1 MVMEEKFL
9 AQLRDNFDLNLY
21 EVKIWTALLSRGIS
35 TAGELSDIA
44 NVPRS
49 RAYDVLESLERK
61 GFVIMKLGKPIKYIA
76 VQPEEVME
84 RVKKNYKESAMEK
97 AGELEKIKNSE
108 VVLQLKQLYEKGI
121 EMIEPTEL
129 SGALKGRH
137 NLHDHIDLLLKDA
150 EKTISIVTSVS
161 EMNRL
166 AEFHFASLKD
176 AKARGVKVKIAAEIT
191 PENAQSAKVMS
202 EVADIRYMDHIRAR
216 FYIIDGEE
224 VLFMLLPEEEVHPTY
239 DTGIWVHSPFFA
251 EALEDLLEHAWNKL
265 DSAEKYIKKSEAKG
279 ATK

>member
-9 AQLRDNFDLNLY
+9 GQLRDHFDLNLY

-61 GFVIMKLGKPIKYIA
+61 GFVVMKLGKPIKYIA
-76 VQPEEVME
+76 VQPDEVME

-97 AGELEKIKNSE
+97 ASDLEKLKDSE
-108 VVLQLKQLYEKGI
+108 VVMQLKQLYEKGI

-137 NLHDHIDLLLKDA
+137 NLHDHIDLLIKDA
-150 EKTISIVTSVS
+150 AKEISIVTSVS
-161 EMNRL
+161 EINRL
-166 AEFHFASLKD
+166 AEFHFSSLKE
-176 AKARGVKVKIAAEIT
+176 AKARGVKIRIAAEIT
-191 PENAQSAKVMS
+191 AENFQSAKTLLELS
-202 EVADIRYMDHIRAR
+202 DLKYMDHIRAR

-251 EALEDLLEHAWNKL
+251 SAMEDLLDHAWSKL
-265 DSAEKYIKKSEAKG
+265 DDSEKYIKKIEAKS
-279 ATK
+279 K

>member
-9 AQLRDNFDLNLY
+9 GQLRDHFDLNLY

-61 GFVIMKLGKPIKYIA
+61 GFVVMKLGKPIKYIA
-76 VQPEEVME
+76 VQPDEVME

-97 AGELEKIKNSE
+97 ASDLEKLKDSE
-108 VVLQLKQLYEKGI
+108 VVMQLKQLYEKGI

-137 NLHDHIDLLLKDA
+137 NLHDHIDLLIKDA
-150 EKTISIVTSVS
+150 TKEISIVTSVS
-161 EMNRL
+161 EINRL
-166 AEFHFASLKD
+166 AEFHFSSLKE
-176 AKARGVKVKIAAEIT
+176 AKARGVKIRIAAEIT
-191 PENAQSAKVMS
+191 AENFQSAKTLLELS
-202 EVADIRYMDHIRAR
+202 DLKYMDHIRAR

-251 EALEDLLEHAWNKL
+251 SAMEDLLDHAWSKL
-265 DSAEKYIKKSEAKG
+265 DDSEKYIKKIEAKS
-279 ATK
+279 K

>member
-9 AQLRDNFDLNLY
+9 TQLRQHFDLNLY

-61 GFVIMKLGKPIKYIA
+61 GFAVMKLGKPIKYIA

-97 AGELEKIKNSE
+97 TADLEKLRDSE

-137 NLHDHIDLLLKDA
+137 NLHDHIDLLIKDA
-150 EKTISIVTSVS
+150 EKTIYIVTSVS
-161 EMNRL
+161 EINRL
-166 AEFHFASLKD
+166 AEFHFASLKE
-176 AKARGVKVKIAAEIT
+176 AKGKGVKVKIAAEVT
-191 PENAQSAKVMS
+191 SENVSSVKSLLEAC
-202 EVADIRYMDHIRAR
+202 DIRFMDHIKAR

-251 EALEDLLEHAWNKL
+251 SALQDLFEHTWDRL
-265 DSAEKYIKKSEAKG
+265 DGADKIVKKVEAKG
-279 ATK
+279 K